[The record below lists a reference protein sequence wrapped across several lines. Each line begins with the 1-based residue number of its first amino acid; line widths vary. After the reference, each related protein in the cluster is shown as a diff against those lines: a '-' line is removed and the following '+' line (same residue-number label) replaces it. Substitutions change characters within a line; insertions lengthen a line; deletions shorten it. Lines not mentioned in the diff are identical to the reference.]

1 LKITPIDLRKQEFK
15 KALKGYERHEVN
27 AFLEMVANELEEFLR
42 EHAAL
47 TERIRDLDGKI
58 GDYRQMERT
67 LQETILNAQKTV
79 DDLKK
84 NAEKEAEV
92 LLKNARVEAEGILSA
107 AKNEIVRL
115 KGEISTLK
123 SEKEVFL
130 AQFEGLVQAQKRVLD
145 AHQEREGITTRARE
159 MPSLIGVFEKLE

>member
-92 LLKNARVEAEGILSA
+92 LLKNARVEAEGILS
-107 AKNEIVRL
+107 
-115 KGEISTLK
+115 
-123 SEKEVFL
+123 
-130 AQFEGLVQAQKRVLD
+130 FEGLVQAQKRVLD